1 MAQMHGAPPL
11 PGGREFPGT
20 VVVACD
26 KMFSLFG
33 PHELPDIC
41 TPREGLERRLRDIAV
56 APIQIG
62 EALTRDGEVLELL
75 LVDIRRHRA
84 GPSHRPTQDRLPRGA
99 RRARPIPGPHSRG
112 GREKRQGSDP
122 AGAMQGSVEQD
133 LGMPYSNS
141 SCVCG
146 ISTAYYAALRVRRGV
161 RAALCAER
169 RAGLDGR
176 VGPGAEGGRF
186 LPQHLTCLLGRP
198 GVAPREGTG
207 LLANGLFFSL

>member
-1 MAQMHGAPPL
+1 MVRCWNCCWSIYVAIALALVIGQLRIVCREAHG
-11 PGGREFPGT
+11 EHVQFP
-20 VVVACD
+20 
-26 KMFSLFG
+26 
-33 PHELPDIC
+33 
-41 TPREGLERRLRDIAV
+41 
-56 APIQIG
+56 
-62 EALTRDGEVLELL
+62 ALTAGVAEKSVRGQ
-75 LVDIRRHRA
+75 IRRGQCR
-84 GPSHRPTQDRLPRGA
+84 GPW
-99 RRARPIPGPHSRG
+99 SRTWG
-112 GREKRQGSDP
+112 CHTVTP
-122 AGAMQGSVEQD
+122 
-133 LGMPYSNS
+133 

-207 LLANGLFFSL
+207 LLANGLFF